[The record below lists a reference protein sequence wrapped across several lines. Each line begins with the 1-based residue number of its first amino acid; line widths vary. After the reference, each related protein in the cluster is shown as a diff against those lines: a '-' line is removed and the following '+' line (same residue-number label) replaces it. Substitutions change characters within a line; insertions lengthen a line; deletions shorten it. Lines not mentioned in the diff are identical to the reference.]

1 LLNGFVLDFTDQ
13 DNSYTD
19 GNTDMRLTQYSDLG
33 FRLMMYL
40 AMCTDKLVTIQ
51 EVSNRFDISKNH
63 LVKISHQLT
72 KVGLIESVR
81 GRNGGV
87 RLALPPEEINVEMVL
102 QATEDDFDLVE
113 CFNSVSNQCVIS
125 DVCKL
130 NCLLDEALELFL
142 EKLRKVSLADL
153 VGDGKEIEGALL
165 PFSGESVIKFHKS
178 RPPK

>member
-1 LLNGFVLDFTDQ
+1 
-13 DNSYTD
+13 
-19 GNTDMRLTQYSDLG
+19 MKLTQYSDLG

-40 AMCTDKLVTIQ
+40 AMCADKLVTIQ
-51 EVSNRFDISKNH
+51 EVSDRFGISKNH

-87 RLALPPEEINVEMVL
+87 RLALPPENISAEMVL

-113 CFNSVSNQCVIS
+113 CFNIATNQCVIS
-125 DVCKL
+125 DVCRL
-130 NCLLDEALELFL
+130 NCLLDEALEAFL

-153 VGDGKEIEGALL
+153 VGDGKEIEGELI
-165 PFSGESVIKFHKS
+165 PFPRESVVGFHKS
-178 RPPK
+178 RPPR